1 MDQSGLKREVVIPPP
16 RESAAAVA
24 LISALALVGALAT
37 TAFAVRTR
45 HITTGHM
52 TSCGGALAVAE
63 PPSAQAEAEF
73 LRLAEAGEDDAAL
86 AASLALL
93 PGGRARTSDHR
104 ELVARRMKARE
115 LDLLTMEI
123 DRGNCPAISERLSR
137 LQTLLPDHV
146 LPTSMAFCEP

>member
-1 MDQSGLKREVVIPPP
+1 MDTSALKREVVVPPP

-24 LISALALVGALAT
+24 VISALALLGALAT

-45 HITTGHM
+45 HVTGHVIA
-52 TSCGGALAVAE
+52 CGASMVEPSSALA
-63 PPSAQAEAEF
+63 EADF

-86 AASLALL
+86 ASWLAL
-93 PGGRARTSDHR
+93 PPSGRARTGPHR
-104 ELVARRMKARE
+104 ELVARRMMARE
-115 LDLLTMEI
+115 LDLLTMDI

-137 LQTLLPDHV
+137 LQTLLPDHA

>member
-1 MDQSGLKREVVIPPP
+1 MDTSALKREVVIPPP

-45 HITTGHM
+45 HVIGHATTCGHM
-52 TSCGGALAVAE
+52 MAE
-63 PPSAQAEAEF
+63 PSSAQAEAEF

-86 AASLALL
+86 ASWLAL
-93 PGGRARTSDHR
+93 PPSGRARTSDHR
-104 ELVARRMKARE
+104 EHVARRMKARE

>member
-1 MDQSGLKREVVIPPP
+1 MDSSGLKREVVIPPP

-45 HITTGHM
+45 HVVHPLR
-52 TSCGGALAVAE
+52 CGPMMMAE
-63 PPSAQAEAEF
+63 PSSAQAEADF
-73 LRLAEAGEDDAAL
+73 LRLTEAVEDDAAL
-86 AASLALL
+86 AAWLALP